1 MLYLWF
7 LKAFF
12 NLFLQLVGYN
22 VLGVS
27 FQCTDKILERTAQV
41 LTVVLTLK
49 KKELKK
55 GTRTRFEIHLSE
67 KKNLEIIG
75 KALYH
80 LTKNCTKQ

>member
-1 MLYLWF
+1 MV
-7 LKAFF
+7 LKS
-12 NLFLQLVGYN
+12 LVFEPFSTIGGYN

-55 GTRTRFEIHLSE
+55 GTRTRFDIHLSE
-67 KKNLEIIG
+67 KKTSRILGKCFII
-75 KALYH
+75 
-80 LTKNCTKQ
+80 